1 MDICSILLTKYMDRK
16 KFIRNLIITG
26 IGSILAPQIYKV
38 KDNKTKNST
47 HDRLI
52 KQVGVKY

>member
-1 MDICSILLTKYMDRK
+1 MDRK

-26 IGSILAPQIYKV
+26 IGGILAPQIYKV

-47 HDRLI
+47 RNPI
-52 KQVGVKY
+52 IN